1 MIKLSELFDALASG
15 ELSNL
20 NMAEG
25 GENIKQ
31 EKLPIVLRS
40 INLGLLDLYTRFML
54 RKKTKEIE
62 TDIDQQMYRIDDDEL
77 IEILSIKDQNNN
89 PVKSYLTDTRTIKL
103 LSKPVEKTKL
113 IVEYKAKHPKLTQ
126 DDIDLDTEIE
136 LPIAYYNALLYF
148 IADRLFMSIPNKLDQ
163 DLQEGIRYKEKFFT
177 EIEHLVRQGVDID
190 YLNDNSWFC
199 DRGFV

>member
-1 MIKLSELFDALASG
+1 MIKLSEIFDALASG

-25 GENIKQ
+25 GESIKQ

-54 RKKTKEIE
+54 RKKTKEID
-62 TDIDQQMYRIDDDEL
+62 TVVDQYSYIVDDEEL
-77 IEILSIKDQNNN
+77 IEILSIKDENGNS
-89 PVKSYLTDTRTIKL
+89 VKSYLTDTRTIKL
-103 LSKPVEKTKL
+103 LNKPIERSKL
-113 IVEYKAKHPKLTQ
+113 IVEYKSKHPKLTQ
-126 DDIDLDTEIE
+126 DDIDLDTEIQ
-136 LPIAYYNALLYF
+136 LPMAYYNALLYF

-177 EIEHLVRQGVDID
+177 EIEHLTRQGVDID
-190 YLNDNSWFC
+190 YLNEHSWFC

>member
-1 MIKLSELFDALASG
+1 MIKLSEIFDALASG

-25 GENIKQ
+25 GESIKQ

-54 RKKTKEIE
+54 RKKTKEID
-62 TDIDQQMYRIDDDEL
+62 TVVDQYSYIVDDEEL
-77 IEILSIKDQNNN
+77 IEILSIKDENGNS
-89 PVKSYLTDTRTIKL
+89 VKSYLTDTRTIKL

-177 EIEHLVRQGVDID
+177 EIEHLTRQGVDID
-190 YLNDNSWFC
+190 YLNEHSWFC